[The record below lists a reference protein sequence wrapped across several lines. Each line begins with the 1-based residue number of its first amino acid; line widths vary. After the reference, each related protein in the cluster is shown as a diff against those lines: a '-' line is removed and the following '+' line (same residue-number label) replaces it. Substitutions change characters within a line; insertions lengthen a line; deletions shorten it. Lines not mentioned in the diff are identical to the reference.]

1 MKNPKL
7 RQMMKTKITIQMMR
21 RMKMLR
27 LPLQPLTSRLEPAL
41 MFKVRVVK
49 RRFKPC
55 TPATNKNGTPKP
67 VRINF

>member
-1 MKNPKL
+1 
-7 RQMMKTKITIQMMR
+7 
-21 RMKMLR
+21 MLR

-49 RRFKPC
+49 RPIKPC
-55 TPATNKNGTPKP
+55 TPVTKRSGTPKL

>member
-1 MKNPKL
+1 MNPKL
-7 RQMMKTKITIQMMR
+7 RLMMKTKITIQMMR
-21 RMKMLR
+21 RRTMLR

-49 RRFKPC
+49 RPIKPC
-55 TPATNKNGTPKP
+55 TPVTKRSGTPKL

>member
-1 MKNPKL
+1 
-7 RQMMKTKITIQMMR
+7 
-21 RMKMLR
+21 MLR

-49 RRFKPC
+49 RSIKPC
-55 TPATNKNGTPKP
+55 TPVTKRSGTPKL